1 MTDST
6 SLTQSRPKV
15 HPFNNDLSVFTH
27 QEREEEQRQDGLPQ
41 LNPFGTDAH
50 QDNQEPQVSEHA
62 EKSGYSEHLDHSN
75 GPDLLVWNRGDADG
89 SNDQE
94 VERCGSND
102 GSRPQVS
109 GMETKKSVS

>member
-15 HPFNNDLSVFTH
+15 HPFNYDLSVFTH

-62 EKSGYSEHLDHSN
+62 EKSGYSEHLENEKKTPSIVHPN
-75 GPDLLVWNRGDADG
+75 RTLLRKVEEKRTNKNLDLYARKL
-89 SNDQE
+89 
-94 VERCGSND
+94 
-102 GSRPQVS
+102 
-109 GMETKKSVS
+109 